1 MPMNENVIT
10 LRFADRAAAY
20 QALSGLR
27 YLNSANA
34 EVRGAALIDRLED
47 GAVRVTEGMDRG
59 VRRNAAAGGPA
70 DVLTILGGPLGV
82 PTEWGTGTL
91 IGGSRGYQRATEA
104 EGAADAFTAQAPPDG
119 AVILAEVREAGTDT
133 LDMLALWYGAVL
145 KRRPADSVRS
155 GPDAM
160 EEAADDI
167 RKEEATDWRG
177 RGHAEAARTSADGVA
192 VLRQKG
198 AA

>member
-1 MPMNENVIT
+1 MVVTVEAIDGMGGVGKT
-10 LRFADRAAAY
+10 ALAVHLAHRLRDRFPD
-20 QALSGLR
+20 GCVFLR
-27 YLNSANA
+27 
-34 EVRGAALIDRLED
+34 
-47 GAVRVTEGMDRG
+47 
-59 VRRNAAAGGPA
+59 
-70 DVLTILGGPLGV
+70 LGGRAPDRTAATPLRAPLGV